1 MKTFFDEIF
10 IEISQCAD
18 KQILFDALNYD
29 ALRIIEDTLNAYFIG
44 RIDIIEPRFDNGDPD
59 LEGYFDLIIKNKG
72 YAPNGYEKLILKW
85 INDYECTD
93 YLIECMRDIGE

>member
-10 IEISQCAD
+10 KEISQCTD
-18 KQILFDALNYD
+18 KEMLYASLSYD
-29 ALRIIEDTLNAYFIG
+29 ALRIIEDTLNAYFTG
-44 RIDIIEPRFDNGDPD
+44 RIDIVEPRFDDDEPNFCGDF
-59 LEGYFDLIIKNKG
+59 ELILKSKG
-72 YAPNGYEKLILKW
+72 YVKNGFEELILKW